1 VIDVLRLRPNQFVLS
16 CSFSK
21 LPKNWAKDTGEVE
34 ASWRQTERALRATV
48 NFVRSPI
55 TEHHVAVQRAGAL
68 VPRID
73 TALAEVQ
80 RCGTMNFSMPSTGA
94 TSARGR
100 GFMSYGRARARLRQA
115 IAGVIARG
123 GVISRSLVAQVFE

>member
-1 VIDVLRLRPNQFVLS
+1 MRHAR
-16 CSFSK
+16 
-21 LPKNWAKDTGEVE
+21 KNGGDIPAAARGLGV
-34 ASWRQTERALRATV
+34 
-48 NFVRSPI
+48 PI

-94 TSARGR
+94 RPR
-100 GFMSYGRARARLRQA
+100 
-115 IAGVIARG
+115 VHG
-123 GVISRSLVAQVFE
+123 GVA

>member
-1 VIDVLRLRPNQFVLS
+1 M
-16 CSFSK
+16 
-21 LPKNWAKDTGEVE
+21 
-34 ASWRQTERALRATV
+34 
-48 NFVRSPI
+48 PI

-80 RCGTMNFSMPSTGA
+80 RCGTMNFSA
-94 TSARGR
+94 EYRREAASARRR

-115 IAGVIARG
+115 IAGVIAMG
-123 GVISRSLVAQVFE
+123 GMISPSLVAQLFE